1 MRWEIAANTILSV
14 AAGFDLGML
23 LFIFFFFFLIVV
35 KIIPFLIFFDF

>member
-23 LFIFFFFFLIVV
+23 LFIFFFFFLLLLRSY
-35 KIIPFLIFFDF
+35 PF